1 MLKRTLLYLLTLLL
15 CIACQQDD
23 ISPDVSHRGTSL
35 TITFRAPSHSTRG
48 IQDLD
53 DDGNVTEAE
62 LMRDGQKMYR
72 VSVYL
77 VSGGV
82 VERHQQLEYAQL
94 NDDKTEAT
102 VTFDQLDYTKAY
114 QLYAVANHGNY
125 TATGISLTG
134 CLSDLPDDQSPQDIK
149 LSTGSTDYICD
160 KAKVYPLTLQK
171 EIHLNPG
178 ANTVSGE
185 LVRTFARV
193 RINVRNQSTSNDLQL
208 TSLTFP
214 AMTQA
219 SANIF
224 APAASTN
231 YAPVSTSAYAIT
243 PFEADMNLAKV
254 TTDGNVTEKTIFDA
268 YILEGT
274 GGTYSFN
281 LGLRYVGQVA
291 SEGYTIVGEAVT
303 QKDKI
308 EANAMYI
315 LYQQYQYDSS
325 NNGYVYAN
333 VYAEGKANL
342 KWSDSYVDSEG
353 KIDPNYVW
361 QFKEMEGEKDKYAL
375 ASMGSSGDYITSKD
389 IPNISQIPLIKDN
402 AQFLTVGESGDKLLK
417 FQTSSSSW
425 TGAAYYLN
433 NVKNE
438 GSNEV
443 WAKTTEATY
452 ILYKVTYQGGSS
464 STVKA
469 ESTPTIPI
477 NIIDNKTGVATPLT
491 SIKRN
496 DFIEITVNASFN
508 EKQGAIVFNTTN
520 WQEGGGDVTFN

>member
-77 VSGGV
+77 VSGNV

-125 TATGISLTG
+125 TATGLTG
-134 CLSDLPDDQSPQDIK
+134 YLSDLPDDQSPQTVT
-149 LSTGSTDYICD
+149 LSTGSTAYICD

-171 EIHLNPG
+171 EIDLNPG

-214 AMTQA
+214 AMAQA
-219 SANIF
+219 STNIF
-224 APAASTN
+224 APVTSTN
-231 YAPVSTSAYAIT
+231 YAPVPTSAYAIT

-254 TTDGNVTEKTIFDA
+254 TDGNVTEKTIFDA

-281 LGLRYVGQVA
+281 LGLRYVDQVA
-291 SEGYTIVGEAVT
+291 SGGYTTDGVAVT
-303 QKDKI
+303 KKGNI
-308 EANAMYI
+308 VANAMYI
-315 LYQQYQYDSS
+315 LYQDYGS
-325 NNGYVYAN
+325 NDGYVYAN
-333 VYAEGKANL
+333 GKDNL
-342 KWSDSYVDSEG
+342 KWSGNYKDGEG
-353 KIDPNYVW
+353 KINPNYVW
-361 QFKEMEGEKDKYAL
+361 RFEDGADDGQYAL
-375 ASMGSSGDYITSKD
+375 ASMGSSGYYIQSD
-389 IPNISQIPLIKDN
+389 GISSSSQIPLTDEKLN
-402 AQFLTVGESGDKLLK
+402 HYLTVDKSGNKLT
-417 FQTSSSSW
+417 FQTSSSEA
-425 TGAAYYLN
+425 GAAYYLN
-433 NVKNE
+433 NDE
-438 GSNEV
+438 GNEV
-443 WAKTTEATY
+443 WAKTTAASY

-477 NIIDNKTGVATPLT
+477 NIIDNKTGVASPLT

-508 EKQGAIVFNTTN
+508 EQQGGISFNTTN

>member
-23 ISPDVSHRGTSL
+23 ILPDVSHRGTSL

-82 VERHQQLEYAQL
+82 ERHQQLEYAQL

-102 VTFDQLDYTKAY
+102 VTFDQLDYTKVY

-125 TATGISLTG
+125 TATGVPLTG
-134 CLSDLPDDQSPQDIK
+134 YLSDLPDNQSPQNVT
-149 LSTGSTDYICD
+149 LSTGSTNYICD

-214 AMTQA
+214 AMAQA

-243 PFEADMNLAKV
+243 PFEANMNLAKA
-254 TTDGNVTEKTIFDA
+254 TDGNVTEETIFDA

-274 GGTYSFN
+274 GGTYSFD
-281 LGLRYVGQVA
+281 LGLKYVDQVA
-291 SEGYTIVGEAVT
+291 SEGYTTDEVAITKRNAL
-303 QKDKI
+303 
-308 EANAMYI
+308 EANGMYI
-315 LYQQYQYDSS
+315 LYQQNG
-325 NNGYVYAN
+325 NNDRYVYAN
-333 VYAEGKANL
+333 GQVNCKL
-342 KWSDSYVDSEG
+342 SDSYKDSEG
-353 KIDPNYVW
+353 KINPNYVW
-361 QFKEMEGEKDKYAL
+361 RFEKLTDHKYAL
-375 ASMGSSGDYITSKD
+375 ASMGSSGYYIQSAGLSSG
-389 IPNISQIPLIKDN
+389 PIPLTNGNTMLNHFFTVEESSNK
-402 AQFLTVGESGDKLLK
+402 LTFK
-417 FQTSSSSW
+417 TASSSW
-425 TGAAYYLN
+425 TGAVYYLYN
-433 NVKNE
+433 YGGTDVYAY
-438 GSNEV
+438 SSPS
-443 WAKTTEATY
+443 TF
-452 ILYKVTYQGGSS
+452 ILYKVTYQSGSS

-508 EKQGAIVFNTTN
+508 EQQGTIGFNTTN

>member
-23 ISPDVSHRGTSL
+23 ILPDVSHRGTSL

-94 NDDKTEAT
+94 NDDKAEAT

-114 QLYAVANHGNY
+114 QLYAVANHGDY
-125 TATGISLTG
+125 TATGISLKG
-134 CLSDLPDDQSPQDIK
+134 YLSDLPDNQSPQNVT

-171 EIHLNPG
+171 EIDLNPG

-214 AMTQA
+214 AMAQA
-219 SANIF
+219 STNIF
-224 APAASTN
+224 APAASAN
-231 YAPVSTSAYAIT
+231 YAPVPTSAYAIT

-254 TTDGNVTEKTIFDA
+254 TDGNVTEETIFDA

-274 GGTYSFN
+274 GGTYSFD
-281 LGLRYVGQVA
+281 LGLRYVDQVA
-291 SEGYTIVGEAVT
+291 SEGYSTDEVAVT
-303 QKDKI
+303 KQKDI
-308 EANAMYI
+308 VADGMYI
-315 LYQQYQYDSS
+315 LKQEYDLDNS
-325 NNGYVYAN
+325 NDGYVYAN
-333 VYAEGKANL
+333 GQLNC
-342 KWSDSYVDSEG
+342 KWGDSYKDSEG

-361 QFKEMEGEKDKYAL
+361 QFKEAEDGKYAL
-375 ASMGSSGDYITSKD
+375 VSMGSSGYYIKSSG
-389 IPNISQIPLIKDN
+389 ISSGHIPLTNVNPDLIHSFTVEGKSKKW
-402 AQFLTVGESGDKLLK
+402 AFKTASSSFLGPYYLYNVGNNIVYAYTTVG
-417 FQTSSSSW
+417 
-425 TGAAYYLN
+425 
-433 NVKNE
+433 
-438 GSNEV
+438 
-443 WAKTTEATY
+443 TY
-452 ILYKVTYQGGSS
+452 ILYKVTFQGGSS

-477 NIIDNKTGVATPLT
+477 NIIDNRTGVASPLT

-496 DFIEITVNASFN
+496 DFIEITVNVSFN
-508 EKQGAIVFNTTN
+508 EQQGAIGFNTTN

>member
-35 TITFRAPSHSTRG
+35 TITFRAPSRSTRG

-102 VTFDQLDYTKAY
+102 VTFDQLDYTKNY

-125 TATGISLTG
+125 TATGVPLTG
-134 CLSDLPDDQSPQDIK
+134 YLSDLPDNQSPHNIT
-149 LSTGSTDYICD
+149 LSTGSTNYICD

-171 EIHLNPG
+171 EIDLNPG

-214 AMTQA
+214 AMAQA

-231 YAPVSTSAYAIT
+231 YAPVSNSAYAIT

-254 TTDGNVTEKTIFDA
+254 TDGNVTEKTIFDA

-281 LGLRYVGQVA
+281 LGLRYVDQVA
-291 SEGYTIVGEAVT
+291 SEGYTTDEEPIT
-303 QKDKI
+303 KQKDI
-308 EANAMYI
+308 VANAMYI
-315 LYQQYQYDSS
+315 LYQDYGS
-325 NNGYVYAN
+325 NDGYVYAN
-333 VYAEGKANL
+333 GTDNC
-342 KWSDSYVDSEG
+342 KWGVSYEDGEG

-361 QFKEMEGEKDKYAL
+361 RFERVAGHKYAL
-375 ASMGSSGDYITSKD
+375 ASMGSSGYYIKSAG
-389 IPNISQIPLIKDN
+389 ISSGQIPLTNDN
-402 AQFLTVGESGDKLLK
+402 ATLNHYFTVEESNSKLAFKTASGSYYLYNYGNNTVYAFTTVG
-417 FQTSSSSW
+417 
-425 TGAAYYLN
+425 
-433 NVKNE
+433 
-438 GSNEV
+438 
-443 WAKTTEATY
+443 TY

-477 NIIDNKTGVATPLT
+477 NIIDNKTGVPTPLT

-508 EKQGAIVFNTTN
+508 EQQGGIGFNTTN

>member
-23 ISPDVSHRGTSL
+23 ILPDVSHRGTSL

-77 VSGGV
+77 VSGSV

-102 VTFDQLDYTKAY
+102 VTFDHLDYTKAY
-114 QLYAVANHGNY
+114 QLYAVANHGDY
-125 TATGISLTG
+125 TATGLTG
-134 CLSDLPDDQSPQDIK
+134 YLSDLLDDQSPQSIT

-160 KAKVYPLTLQK
+160 KTKVYPLTLQK
-171 EIHLNPG
+171 EIDLNPG

-193 RINVRNQSTSNDLQL
+193 RINVRNQSTSNDLLL

-214 AMTQA
+214 AMAQA
-219 SANIF
+219 STNIF
-224 APAASTN
+224 APAALTN
-231 YAPVSTSAYAIT
+231 YAPVPTSAYAIT
-243 PFEADMNLAKV
+243 PFEADMNLAKA
-254 TTDGNVTEKTIFDA
+254 TGGNVTEKTIFDA

-274 GGTYSFN
+274 GGTYSFD
-281 LGLRYVGQVA
+281 LGLKYVDQVA
-291 SEGYTIVGEAVT
+291 SEGYTTNEVPITTRNVLE
-303 QKDKI
+303 DK
-308 EANAMYI
+308 AMYI
-315 LYQQYQYDSS
+315 LYQPNGTYA
-325 NNGYVYAN
+325 GYVYAN
-333 VYAEGKANL
+333 GTVNC
-342 KWSDSYVDSEG
+342 KWGDSYKDGEG

-361 QFKEMEGEKDKYAL
+361 RFEEVAGHKYAL
-375 ASMGSSGDYITSKD
+375 ASMGSSGYYIKSAG
-389 IPNISQIPLIKDN
+389 IPSGHIPLTNDN
-402 AQFLTVGESGDKLLK
+402 ATLNHHFTVEESDSKLAFKTASSSTYPVEKPYYLLNYGNNTVYAYTTVG
-417 FQTSSSSW
+417 
-425 TGAAYYLN
+425 
-433 NVKNE
+433 
-438 GSNEV
+438 
-443 WAKTTEATY
+443 TY
-452 ILYKVTYQGGSS
+452 ILYRVTYQSGSS

-477 NIIDNKTGVATPLT
+477 NIIDNKTGVASPLT

-508 EKQGAIVFNTTN
+508 EKQGGIGYNTTN
-520 WQEGGGDVTFN
+520 WQEGGGNVTFN

>member
-23 ISPDVSHRGTSL
+23 ILPDVSHRGTSL

-125 TATGISLTG
+125 TATGVSLKG
-134 CLSDLPDDQSPQDIK
+134 YLSDLPDNQSPQSVT
-149 LSTGSTDYICD
+149 LSTSSTNYICD
-160 KAKVYPLTLQK
+160 KAKVYPLTLHK

-214 AMTQA
+214 AMAQA
-219 SANIF
+219 STNIF
-224 APAASTN
+224 APVASTN
-231 YAPVSTSAYAIT
+231 YAPEPTSAYAIT

-254 TTDGNVTEKTIFDA
+254 TDGNVTEETIFDA

-274 GGTYSFN
+274 GGTYSFD
-281 LGLRYVGQVA
+281 LGLRYVDQVA
-291 SEGYTIVGEAVT
+291 SEGYTTDEVAVT
-303 QKDKI
+303 KQNEI

-315 LYQQYQYDSS
+315 LYQQNG
-325 NNGYVYAN
+325 NNDGYVYAN
-333 VYAEGKANL
+333 GTDNL
-342 KWSDSYVDSEG
+342 KWSGSYKDSEG

-361 QFKEMEGEKDKYAL
+361 RFEYVADGKYAL
-375 ASMGSSGDYITSKD
+375 ASMGSSGYYIKSAG
-389 IPNISQIPLIKDN
+389 ISSASQIPLTNDN
-402 AQFLTVGESGDKLLK
+402 AMLNHFLTVGKSGNKLTFK
-417 FQTSSSSW
+417 TSSSSW
-425 TGAAYYLN
+425 TGAAFYLYN
-433 NVKNE
+433 Y
-438 GSNEV
+438 GGNEV
-443 WAKTTEATY
+443 WAYGSSAPY

-477 NIIDNKTGVATPLT
+477 NIIDNKTGVASPLT

-508 EKQGAIVFNTTN
+508 EQQGVIGFNTTN

>member
-23 ISPDVSHRGTSL
+23 ILSDASHRGTSL

-114 QLYAVANHGNY
+114 QLYAVANHGDY
-125 TATGISLTG
+125 TATGVSLKG
-134 CLSDLPDDQSPQDIK
+134 YLSDLPDNQSPQNVT
-149 LSTGSTDYICD
+149 LSTGSTNYICD
-160 KAKVYPLTLQK
+160 KAKVYPLTLHK

-214 AMTQA
+214 AMAQA
-219 SANIF
+219 STNIF

-243 PFEADMNLAKV
+243 PFEANMNLAKV
-254 TTDGNVTEKTIFDA
+254 TDGNVTEETIFDA

-274 GGTYSFN
+274 GGTYSFD
-281 LGLRYVGQVA
+281 LGLKYVDQVA
-291 SEGYTIVGEAVT
+291 SEGYTTDEVEIRDIAN
-303 QKDKI
+303 I
-308 EANAMYI
+308 EAGAMYI
-315 LYQQYQYDSS
+315 MGTDE
-325 NNGYVYAN
+325 NKYVYAN
-333 VYAEGKANL
+333 GKTNV
-342 KWSDSYVDSEG
+342 KYSTSFKDGEG

-361 QFKEMEGEKDKYAL
+361 IFEASATSYAL
-375 ASMGSSGDYITSKD
+375 ASMGASGFYMKSKD
-389 IPNISQIPLIKDN
+389 LSGYAQIPLTN
-402 AQFLTVGESGDKLLK
+402 TVDGNY
-417 FQTSSSSW
+417 FT
-425 TGAAYYLN
+425 
-433 NVKNE
+433 VKNE
-438 GSNEV
+438 SGYIV
-443 WAKTTEATY
+443 FKTRSTSMWGAEYYVNTY
-452 ILYKVTYQGGSS
+452 STDQVCAIGQYCYFYLYKVVGQSGSS

-477 NIIDNKTGVATPLT
+477 NIIDNRTGVATPLT

-508 EKQGAIVFNTTN
+508 EQQGAIGFNTTN

>member
-15 CIACQQDD
+15 CIACQQDN
-23 ISPDVSHRGTSL
+23 ILPDVSHRGTSL

-94 NDDKTEAT
+94 NDDKAEAT

-114 QLYAVANHGNY
+114 QLYAVANHGDY
-125 TATGISLTG
+125 TATGVSLKG
-134 CLSDLPDDQSPQDIK
+134 YLSDLPDNQSPQNVT
-149 LSTGSTDYICD
+149 LSTGSTNYICD

-214 AMTQA
+214 AMAQA
-219 SANIF
+219 STNIF

-231 YAPVSTSAYAIT
+231 YAPVPTSAYAIT

-254 TTDGNVTEKTIFDA
+254 TDDGNVTEETIFDA

-274 GGTYSFN
+274 GGTYSFD
-281 LGLRYVGQVA
+281 LGLRYVDQVA
-291 SEGYTIVGEAVT
+291 SEGYTTNEVAVT
-303 QKDKI
+303 KQNNIVADG
-308 EANAMYI
+308 MYI
-315 LYQQYQYDSS
+315 LKQEYGS
-325 NNGYVYAN
+325 NDGYVYAN
-333 VYAEGKANL
+333 GTDNL
-342 KWSDSYVDSEG
+342 KWSGNYKDSEG
-353 KIDPNYVW
+353 KIDPAYVW
-361 QFKEMEGEKDKYAL
+361 QFKKVEDQKDQYAL
-375 ASMGSSGDYITSKD
+375 ASMGSSGYYIKSAG
-389 IPNISQIPLIKDN
+389 ISSNHIPLTRDN
-402 AQFLTVGESGDKLLK
+402 PDLIHRFTVGKSGNKLTFK
-417 FQTSSSSW
+417 TASTSQV
-425 TGAAYYLN
+425 TGAAFYLYN
-433 NVKNE
+433 Y
-438 GSNEV
+438 GG
-443 WAKTTEATY
+443 EAVYAYTSAGTY
-452 ILYKVTYQGGSS
+452 ILYEVTYQGGSS

-477 NIIDNKTGVATPLT
+477 NIIDNRTGVASPLT

-508 EKQGAIVFNTTN
+508 EQQGAIGFNTTN

>member
-23 ISPDVSHRGTSL
+23 ILPDVSHRDTSL

-114 QLYAVANHGNY
+114 QLYAVANHGDY
-125 TATGISLTG
+125 TATGVPLTG
-134 CLSDLPDDQSPQDIK
+134 YLSDLPDNQSPHNIT
-149 LSTGSTDYICD
+149 LSTSGTDYICD

-208 TSLTFP
+208 TSLNFP
-214 AMTQA
+214 AMAQA
-219 SANIF
+219 STNIF

-231 YAPVSTSAYAIT
+231 YAPVPTSAYAIT

-274 GGTYSFN
+274 GGTYSFD
-281 LGLRYVGQVA
+281 LGLRYVDQVA
-291 SEGYTIVGEAVT
+291 SGGYTTDEVAIT
-303 QKDKI
+303 KQKDI

-315 LYQQYQYDSS
+315 LYQQYYDDDE
-325 NNGYVYAN
+325 YVYAN
-333 VYAEGKANL
+333 GTENL
-342 KWSDSYVDSEG
+342 KWSDSYKDGEG

-361 QFKEMEGEKDKYAL
+361 RFEYVADGKYAL
-375 ASMGSSGDYITSKD
+375 ASMGSSGYYIRSAD
-389 IPNISQIPLIKDN
+389 ISYGQIPLTNDN
-402 AQFLTVGESGDKLLK
+402 AMLNHFLTVGKSHDKLTFK
-417 FQTSSSSW
+417 TAS
-425 TGAAYYLN
+425 TDGDEAYYLYN
-433 NVKNE
+433 DWGNAVNADLS
-438 GSNEV
+438 GSE
-443 WAKTTEATY
+443 Y
-452 ILYKVTYQGGSS
+452 ILYKVTYQDGSS

-477 NIIDNKTGVATPLT
+477 NIIDNRTGVASPLT

-508 EKQGAIVFNTTN
+508 EKQGGIEFNTTN
-520 WQEGGGDVTFN
+520 WLEGGGDVTFN

>member
-23 ISPDVSHRGTSL
+23 ILPDVSHRGTSL

-114 QLYAVANHGNY
+114 QLYAVANHGDY
-125 TATGISLTG
+125 TAAGVPLKG
-134 CLSDLPDDQSPQDIK
+134 YLSDLPDNQSPQSVT
-149 LSTGSTDYICD
+149 LSTGSTNYICD

-214 AMTQA
+214 AMAQA
-219 SANIF
+219 STNIF
-224 APAASTN
+224 APVASTN
-231 YAPVSTSAYAIT
+231 YAPEPTSAYAIT

-254 TTDGNVTEKTIFDA
+254 TDGNVTEETIFDA

-274 GGTYSFN
+274 GGTYSFD
-281 LGLRYVGQVA
+281 LGLRYVDQVA
-291 SEGYTIVGEAVT
+291 SEGYTTDEVAITELSDI
-303 QKDKI
+303 KD
-308 EANAMYI
+308 NGMYI
-315 LYQQYQYDSS
+315 LYQYYDYDHS
-325 NNGYVYAN
+325 NDGYVYAN
-333 VYAEGKANL
+333 GQDNC
-342 KWSDSYVDSEG
+342 KWGDTYKDSEG
-353 KIDPNYVW
+353 KINPNYVW
-361 QFKEMEGEKDKYAL
+361 RFEKLEGQEDKYAL
-375 ASMGSSGDYITSKD
+375 ASMGSSGYYIKSEG
-389 IPNISQIPLIKDN
+389 ISAGQIPLTYGKLN
-402 AQFLTVGESGDKLLK
+402 HYFTVEDKGDKWAFK
-417 FQTSSSSW
+417 TASSSW
-425 TGAAYYLN
+425 LGAYYLYNVTN
-433 NVKNE
+433 NIVY
-438 GSNEV
+438 
-443 WAKTTEATY
+443 AYTTVGTY
-452 ILYKVTYQGGSS
+452 YLYKVTFQGGSS

-477 NIIDNKTGVATPLT
+477 NIIDNKTGVASPLT

-508 EKQGAIVFNTTN
+508 EQQGVIGFNTTN

>member
-15 CIACQQDD
+15 CIACRQDD
-23 ISPDVSHRGTSL
+23 ILPDVSHRGTSL

-48 IQDLD
+48 IQDLY

-114 QLYAVANHGNY
+114 QLYAVANHGDY
-125 TATGISLTG
+125 TATGVSLKG
-134 CLSDLPDDQSPQDIK
+134 YLSDLPDNQSPQNVT

-214 AMTQA
+214 AMAQA

-231 YAPVSTSAYAIT
+231 YAPVPTSAYAIT

-254 TTDGNVTEKTIFDA
+254 TDGNVTEETIFDA

-274 GGTYSFN
+274 GGTYSFD
-281 LGLRYVGQVA
+281 LGLKYVDQVA
-291 SEGYTIVGEAVT
+291 SEGYTTDEVAITKQNE
-303 QKDKI
+303 I

-315 LYQQYQYDSS
+315 LYQQYGS
-325 NNGYVYAN
+325 NDGYVYAN
-333 VYAEGKANL
+333 GQDNL
-342 KWSDSYVDSEG
+342 KWSGNYKDGEG
-353 KIDPNYVW
+353 KIDPDYVW
-361 QFKEMEGEKDKYAL
+361 RFEHVTGQKYAL
-375 ASMGSSGDYITSKD
+375 TSMGSSGYYIKSAG
-389 IPNISQIPLIKDN
+389 ISFGLIPLTNDN
-402 AQFLTVGESGDKLLK
+402 AMLNHYLTVGKSGDKLTFK
-417 FQTSSSSW
+417 TASSSW

-433 NVKNE
+433 ND
-438 GSNEV
+438 GGNEV
-443 WAKTTEATY
+443 WAKSTEATY

-477 NIIDNKTGVATPLT
+477 NIIDNRTGVASPLT

-508 EKQGAIVFNTTN
+508 EQQGAIGFNTTN

>member
-15 CIACQQDD
+15 CIACQQDN
-23 ISPDVSHRGTSL
+23 ILPDVSHRGTSL
-35 TITFRAPSHSTRG
+35 TITFRAPSYSTRG

-94 NDDKTEAT
+94 NDDKAEAT

-114 QLYAVANHGNY
+114 QLYAVANHGDY
-125 TATGISLTG
+125 TATGISLKG
-134 CLSDLPDDQSPQDIK
+134 YLSDLPDNQSPQNVT
-149 LSTGSTDYICD
+149 LSTGSTNYICD

-214 AMTQA
+214 AMAQA
-219 SANIF
+219 STNIF

-231 YAPVSTSAYAIT
+231 YAPVPTSAYAIT
-243 PFEADMNLAKV
+243 PFEANMNLAKV
-254 TTDGNVTEKTIFDA
+254 TDGNVTEETIFDA

-274 GGTYSFN
+274 GGTYSFD
-281 LGLRYVGQVA
+281 LGLRYVDQVA
-291 SEGYTIVGEAVT
+291 SEGYTTDEVAVT
-303 QKDKI
+303 KKGNI

-315 LYQQYQYDSS
+315 LYQQYGTND
-325 NNGYVYAN
+325 GYVYAN
-333 VYAEGKANL
+333 GTDNL
-342 KWSDSYVDSEG
+342 KWSGNYKDGEG

-361 QFKEMEGEKDKYAL
+361 RFVYVADGQYAL
-375 ASMGSSGDYITSKD
+375 ASMGSSGYYIKS
-389 IPNISQIPLIKDN
+389 SGLSFGLIPLTIDPN
-402 AQFLTVGESGDKLLK
+402 HYLTVGKSGNNLTFK
-417 FQTSSSSW
+417 TASSSSW

-433 NVKNE
+433 ND
-438 GSNEV
+438 GGNEV
-443 WAKTTEATY
+443 WAKSTEATY

-477 NIIDNKTGVATPLT
+477 NIIDNKTGVASPLT

-496 DFIEITVNASFN
+496 DFIEITVNVSFN
-508 EKQGAIVFNTTN
+508 EQQGAIGFNTTN

>member
-15 CIACQQDD
+15 CIACRQDD
-23 ISPDVSHRGTSL
+23 ILPDVSHRGTSL

-53 DDGNVTEAE
+53 DDGTVTEAE

-114 QLYAVANHGNY
+114 QLYAVANHGDY
-125 TATGISLTG
+125 TAAGVSLKG
-134 CLSDLPDDQSPQDIK
+134 YLSDLPDNQSPQSVT
-149 LSTGSTDYICD
+149 LSTGSTNYICD

-214 AMTQA
+214 AMAQA

-243 PFEADMNLAKV
+243 PFEANMNLAKV
-254 TTDGNVTEKTIFDA
+254 TDGNVTEETIFDA

-274 GGTYSFN
+274 GGTYSFD
-281 LGLRYVGQVA
+281 LGLRYVDQVA
-291 SEGYTIVGEAVT
+291 SEGYTTDEVPITKRNALE
-303 QKDKI
+303 DKG
-308 EANAMYI
+308 MYI
-315 LYQQYQYDSS
+315 LYHSGGSDD
-325 NNGYVYAN
+325 GYVFAN
-333 VYAEGKANL
+333 GQDNC
-342 KWSDSYVDSEG
+342 KWGDSYKDGEG
-353 KIDPNYVW
+353 KINPNYVW
-361 QFKEMEGEKDKYAL
+361 QFEHVSGHKYAL
-375 ASMGSSGDYITSKD
+375 ASMGSSGYYIKSSD
-389 IPNISQIPLIKDN
+389 IFYANQIPLISEN
-402 AQFLTVGESGDKLLK
+402 PGLIHYFTVEESNSKLAFK
-417 FQTSSSSW
+417 TTSSSSY
-425 TGAAYYLN
+425 GNRPFYLYNYGN
-433 NVKNE
+433 NTVYAHTYV
-438 GSNEV
+438 G
-443 WAKTTEATY
+443 TY

-477 NIIDNKTGVATPLT
+477 NIIDNRTGVASPLT

-508 EKQGAIVFNTTN
+508 EQQGAIGFNTTN

>member
-23 ISPDVSHRGTSL
+23 ILSDASHRGTSL

-125 TATGISLTG
+125 TATGVSLTG
-134 CLSDLPDDQSPQDIK
+134 YLSDLPDNQSPQSVT
-149 LSTGSTDYICD
+149 LSTGSTNYICD

-214 AMTQA
+214 AMAQA

-231 YAPVSTSAYAIT
+231 YAPVPTSAYAIT
-243 PFEADMNLAKV
+243 PFEAEMNLAKV
-254 TTDGNVTEKTIFDA
+254 TDGNVTEETIFDA

-274 GGTYSFN
+274 GGTYSFD
-281 LGLRYVGQVA
+281 LGLRYVDQVA
-291 SEGYTIVGEAVT
+291 NEGYTTDEVAVT
-303 QKDKI
+303 KQNNIVADG
-308 EANAMYI
+308 MYI
-315 LYQQYQYDSS
+315 LKQEYGS
-325 NNGYVYAN
+325 NDGYVYAN
-333 VYAEGKANL
+333 GTDNL
-342 KWSDSYVDSEG
+342 KWSGNYKDGEG

-361 QFKEMEGEKDKYAL
+361 RFEYVADGQYAL
-375 ASMGSSGDYITSKD
+375 ASMGSSGYYIKS
-389 IPNISQIPLIKDN
+389 SGLSLGLIPLIDEKLDHY
-402 AQFLTVGESGDKLLK
+402 LTVGKSGNKLTFK
-417 FQTSSSSW
+417 TASTSSYS
-425 TGAAYYLN
+425 GASYYLYTLIHQL
-433 NVKNE
+433 VL
-438 GSNEV
+438 
-443 WAKTTEATY
+443 T
-452 ILYKVTYQGGSS
+452 S
-464 STVKA
+464 STK
-469 ESTPTIPI
+469 
-477 NIIDNKTGVATPLT
+477 
-491 SIKRN
+491 
-496 DFIEITVNASFN
+496 
-508 EKQGAIVFNTTN
+508 
-520 WQEGGGDVTFN
+520 